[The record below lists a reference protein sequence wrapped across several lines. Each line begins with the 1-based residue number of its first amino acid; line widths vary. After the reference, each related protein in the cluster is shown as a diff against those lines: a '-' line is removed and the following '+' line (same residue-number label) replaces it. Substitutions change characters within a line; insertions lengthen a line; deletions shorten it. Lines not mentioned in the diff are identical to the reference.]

1 MRLAISGTN
10 NQNKTQLVADILT
23 RWPSYTTPSTTYKD
37 TIEQI
42 VSDYD
47 NSPPGER
54 EDIKSCDIQWKI
66 LNEMLDIMQ
75 TYGEDDKVVFNR
87 CPLDNFVYSLYL
99 HEKYPESSGIDNEFI
114 EKCIPIV
121 RESMR
126 SLDIIYTVPITG
138 AAESE
143 YLPEDKEIDN
153 IFLMLFKES
162 QKETSPFFP
171 HDDRPAVI
179 EIFGD
184 REQRLRMIEDYIDE
198 SGELIGGNPDW
209 NALIDPNLT
218 IENFR

>member
-1 MRLAISGTN
+1 MRIAISGTN

-23 RWPSYTTPSTTYKD
+23 KWPNYTTPNTTYKD

-42 VSDYD
+42 VSGFD
-47 NSPPGER
+47 NAPPEER

-66 LNEMLDIMQ
+66 LNDMLDTMQ
-75 TYGEDDKVVFNR
+75 TYSEDDKVVFNR

-99 HEKYPESSGIDNEFI
+99 HDKEPESSGIDNEFI

-138 AAESE
+138 AAESD
-143 YLPEDKEIDN
+143 YTTEDKEIDN
-153 IFLMLFKES
+153 LFLNMFKES
-162 QKETSPFFP
+162 QKETSTFFP
-171 HDDRPAVI
+171 GDDRPAVI
-179 EIFGD
+179 EIFGSS
-184 REQRLRMIEDYIDE
+184 EERLRMIEDYIDD
-198 SGELIGGNPDW
+198 SGELIGGDPDW
-209 NALIDPNLT
+209 NALIDPNLS